1 MIPLIQKHIKKNL
14 LKKKHVEEEGEF
26 LSIKKNDQ
34 SSSATKEV
42 LGITDSELIT
52 RTTSY
57 QP

>member
-57 QP
+57 